1 MNLCVASFV
10 PLLVTSSDHLRN
22 TCPKMNRA
30 RGQAGNPLA
39 LEGNCNARNN
49 GNRATGR
56 AFNVNVNAVEAL
68 QDLISA

>member
-1 MNLCVASFV
+1 
-10 PLLVTSSDHLRN
+10 
-22 TCPKMNRA
+22 MNRA
-30 RGQAGNPLA
+30 PGQVGNPLA

-68 QDLISA
+68 QDPKVVT